1 MVDTPSLLV
10 AAELSAAGLAAL
22 PFIIHR
28 YRISRWMQKEPLQPS
43 GNGKKLGLTL
53 VLPVWN
59 EEKVIIEKLE
69 NLASQDFPRKN
80 LELLIID
87 SASTDSTVSLVE
99 DWLKKNAKEFPDH
112 RLIRMEQRLGK
123 TEAVKR
129 AFDAAADDKPLI
141 AMTDADAMLVDEGA
155 LTRLVSWF
163 NDPTI
168 GAVGGTPERKEEV
181 AKTHIKLESTYRDL
195 FTKQR
200 IAESRADSTPFLEGS
215 LVGFRKE
222 YIDTALLDCGSNA
235 DDSQLATMARL
246 NGGRSIQDS
255 ELVFTEGTPAS
266 SAGRRQR
273 KVRRAQGLCRHLW
286 RNRGAW
292 FSKQHGEFNKILRFQ
307 AFMHLFVPWLLLIA
321 MMLGFSRWF
330 MTIGDSSL
338 LEGWLLPVFM
348 LEIIILTALVGVFA
362 NLKIPGIG
370 FLQTF
375 MDAMWSLMTAH
386 LLILKG
392 DSLHIWEQP
401 ERG

>member
-1 MVDTPSLLV
+1 MVDAPSLLV
-10 AAELSAAGLAAL
+10 AAELSAASLAAL

-43 GNGKKLGLTL
+43 GDGKKLGLTL

-59 EEKVIIEKLE
+59 EEKIIIKKLE

-87 SASTDSTVSLVE
+87 SASTDSTVSLAE
-99 DWLKKNAKEFPDH
+99 GWLKKNGKEFPNH
-112 RLIRMEQRLGK
+112 KLIRMEQRLGK

-129 AFDAAADDKPLI
+129 AFDATADDKPLV
-141 AMTDADAMLVDEGA
+141 AMTDADAMLADKGA

-163 NDPTI
+163 DDSTI

-181 AKTHIKLESTYRDL
+181 DKTHIKLEATYRDL
-195 FTKQR
+195 FTQQR

-215 LVGFRKE
+215 IVGFRKE
-222 YIDTALLDCGSNA
+222 FIDTSLLDCGSNA

-246 NGGRSIQDS
+246 NGGRSIQDPS
-255 ELVFTEGTPAS
+255 LIFTEGTPAS

-273 KVRRAQGLCRHLW
+273 KVRRTQGLCRHLW
-286 RNRGAW
+286 RNREVW

-307 AFMHLFVPWLLLIA
+307 AFMHLFVPWLLMMA
-321 MMLGFSRWF
+321 MVFGFSRWF
-330 MTIGDSSL
+330 MTMEDSSL
-338 LEGWLLPVFM
+338 LGGWLLPLFV
-348 LEIIILTALVGVFA
+348 LEVIILTALFGVLA

-375 MDAMWSLMTAH
+375 MDAMWSLMAAH

>member
-43 GNGKKLGLTL
+43 GDGKKRGLTL

-59 EEKVIIEKLE
+59 EEKIIIEKME

-80 LELLIID
+80 LELIIID
-87 SASTDSTVSLVE
+87 SASIDSTISLVE
-99 DWLKKNAKEFPDH
+99 GWLKENAKEFPNH

-129 AFDAAADDKPLI
+129 AFDAAAEDKPLI
-141 AMTDADAMLVDEGA
+141 AMTDADAMLADKGA
-155 LTRLVSWF
+155 LRRLVSWF
-163 NDPTI
+163 NDSTI

-181 AKTHIKLESTYRDL
+181 DKTHIKLESTYRDL
-195 FTKQR
+195 FTQQR

-222 YIDTALLDCGSNA
+222 FINTSLLDCGSNA

-246 NGGRSIQDS
+246 NGGRSIQDAD
-255 ELVFTEGTPAS
+255 LVFTEGTPSS

-286 RNRGAW
+286 RNRSTW

-307 AFMHLFVPWLLLIA
+307 AFMHLFVPWFVLMA

-330 MTIGDSSL
+330 LTITDSNF
-338 LEGWLLPVFM
+338 LEGWMLPLFI
-348 LEIIILTALVGVFA
+348 LEVTILTALFGVIA

-375 MDAMWSLMTAH
+375 MDAMWSLMIAH

>member
-99 DWLKKNAKEFPDH
+99 DWLKKNAKEFPDY

-168 GAVGGTPERKEEV
+168 GAVGGAPER
-181 AKTHIKLESTYRDL
+181 
-195 FTKQR
+195 
-200 IAESRADSTPFLEGS
+200 
-215 LVGFRKE
+215 
-222 YIDTALLDCGSNA
+222 
-235 DDSQLATMARL
+235 
-246 NGGRSIQDS
+246 
-255 ELVFTEGTPAS
+255 
-266 SAGRRQR
+266 
-273 KVRRAQGLCRHLW
+273 
-286 RNRGAW
+286 
-292 FSKQHGEFNKILRFQ
+292 
-307 AFMHLFVPWLLLIA
+307 
-321 MMLGFSRWF
+321 
-330 MTIGDSSL
+330 
-338 LEGWLLPVFM
+338 
-348 LEIIILTALVGVFA
+348 
-362 NLKIPGIG
+362 
-370 FLQTF
+370 
-375 MDAMWSLMTAH
+375 
-386 LLILKG
+386 
-392 DSLHIWEQP
+392 
-401 ERG
+401 